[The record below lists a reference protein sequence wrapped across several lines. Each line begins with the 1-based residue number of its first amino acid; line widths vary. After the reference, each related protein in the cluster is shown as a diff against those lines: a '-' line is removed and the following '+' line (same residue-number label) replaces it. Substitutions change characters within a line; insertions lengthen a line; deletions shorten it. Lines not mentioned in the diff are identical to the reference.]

1 MIVLV
6 TYDVGT
12 EDAAGRRRLRRVARA
27 CLDFGQRV
35 QWSVFECVVADRELV
50 LLRARLLKEMDSEK
64 DSIRLYFLDEAA
76 RKRTEHH
83 GISKPMDLEG
93 PLVV

>member
-6 TYDVGT
+6 TYDVCT
-12 EDAAGRRRLRRVARA
+12 EDGAGRRRLRRVAGV
-27 CLDFGQRV
+27 CLDYGQRV
-35 QWSVFECVVADRELV
+35 QLSVFECMVGEKELV
-50 LLRARLLKEMDSEK
+50 LLRARLLGEMDPEK